1 MYIKAQA
8 NYLPSSYTT
17 APPISA
23 MLKYVFVTVVTA
35 IVNLGLV
42 STNNAQITNASV
54 DIAPSYSKAVPEVI
68 APTIDR
74 DKLIT
79 KDESSTYSVT
89 AQKSDIKKIHR
100 TLTEFYR
107 GLNEQNVERMARV
120 AVLESSSDKE
130 YLRSTF
136 ARLKSYGI
144 DMSIEVQNIELVSLS
159 ENNARVKVTQ
169 LMKAR
174 GSQRAV
180 RSQQLASVMLVKYEG
195 IWKVSDTDTVMKSLD
210 RER

>member
-1 MYIKAQA
+1 MRLVYIKAQA
-8 NYLPSSYTT
+8 NYLRLSQAT
-17 APPISA
+17 APPIST
-23 MLKYVFVTVVTA
+23 MLKYVFVTVLTA

-42 STNNAQITNASV
+42 ATNNAQIANASV
-54 DIAPSYSKAVPEVI
+54 DIEPI
-68 APTIDR
+68 GH

-79 KDESSTYSVT
+79 KDDTSNYSVT

-120 AVLESSSDKE
+120 AVLDSNSDRE

-144 DMSIEVQNIELVSLS
+144 DMSIEVQNIELISLS
-159 ENNARVKVTQ
+159 EHNARVKVTQ

-195 IWKVSDTDTVMKSLD
+195 SWKVSDTDTVLKSMD
-210 RER
+210 RDR

>member
-1 MYIKAQA
+1 
-8 NYLPSSYTT
+8 
-17 APPISA
+17 
-23 MLKYVFVTVVTA
+23 MLKYVFVTVATA

-42 STNNAQITNASV
+42 STNNAQIANASV
-54 DIAPSYSKAVPEVI
+54 DLAPSLSFTEPEVT
-68 APTIDR
+68 APIGR

-79 KDESSTYSVT
+79 KDDSPAYSAT
-89 AQKSDIKKIHR
+89 AQKSELKKIHR

-120 AVLESSSDKE
+120 AVLDSDNDKE

-180 RSQQLASVMLVKYEG
+180 RSQQLAAVMLVKYG
-195 IWKVSDTDTVMKSLD
+195 GSWKVSDTDTVMRSFD
-210 RER
+210 RDR

>member
-1 MYIKAQA
+1 
-8 NYLPSSYTT
+8 
-17 APPISA
+17 
-23 MLKYVFVTVVTA
+23 MLKYVFVTVATA
-35 IVNLGLV
+35 LVNLALV
-42 STNNAQITNASV
+42 STNNAQVANASV
-54 DIAPSYSKAVPEVI
+54 DLLAEIAPISQ
-68 APTIDR
+68 

-79 KDESSTYSVT
+79 KDDSPAYSAT
-89 AQKSDIKKIHR
+89 AQKSELKKIHR

-120 AVLESSSDKE
+120 AVLDADGDKE

-136 ARLKSYGI
+136 AKLKSYGI

-174 GSQRAV
+174 GSQQAV
-180 RSQQLASVMLVKYEG
+180 KSQQLASVMLVKYSG
-195 IWKVSDTDTVMKSLD
+195 KWKVSDTDTVMRTFN

>member
-1 MYIKAQA
+1 VRLMYIKAQRIYSRPNDA
-8 NYLPSSYTT
+8 T
-17 APPISA
+17 APPIST

-42 STNNAQITNASV
+42 STNNAQIANASV
-54 DIAPSYSKAVPEVI
+54 DI

-120 AVLESSSDKE
+120 AVLDSSSDKE

-180 RSQQLASVMLVKYEG
+180 RSQQFASVMLVKYEG
-195 IWKVSDTDTVMKSLD
+195 SWKVSDTDTVMKSLD
-210 RER
+210 RD

>member
-1 MYIKAQA
+1 
-8 NYLPSSYTT
+8 
-17 APPISA
+17 
-23 MLKYVFVTVVTA
+23 MLKYVFVTVLTA

-42 STNNAQITNASV
+42 ATDNAKIANASV
-54 DIAPSYSKAVPEVI
+54 DIAPI
-68 APTIDR
+68 AH

-79 KDESSTYSVT
+79 KDDSPTYSVT

-120 AVLESSSDKE
+120 AVLDSNSDRE

-144 DMSIEVQNIELVSLS
+144 DMSIEVQNIELISLS

-180 RSQQLASVMLVKYEG
+180 RSQQLASVMLVKYAG
-195 IWKVSDTDTVMKSLD
+195 SWKVNDTDTVMKSMEQD
-210 RER
+210 R

>member
-1 MYIKAQA
+1 MYIKAQV
-8 NYLPSSYTT
+8 NYLRLSQAT
-17 APPISA
+17 APPIST
-23 MLKYVFVTVVTA
+23 MLKYVFVTVLTA

-42 STNNAQITNASV
+42 ATDNAQIANASV
-54 DIAPSYSKAVPEVI
+54 DIAPI
-68 APTIDR
+68 AH

-79 KDESSTYSVT
+79 KDDSTYSVT

-120 AVLESSSDKE
+120 AVLDSNSDRE

-144 DMSIEVQNIELVSLS
+144 DMSIEVQNIELISLS

-169 LMKAR
+169 LVKAR

-195 IWKVSDTDTVMKSLD
+195 SWKVSDTDTVMKSMD
-210 RER
+210 RDR

>member
-8 NYLPSSYTT
+8 NYLRLSQAT
-17 APPISA
+17 APPIST
-23 MLKYVFVTVVTA
+23 MLKYVFVTVLTA

-42 STNNAQITNASV
+42 ATNNAQIANASV
-54 DIAPSYSKAVPEVI
+54 DIEPI
-68 APTIDR
+68 GH

-79 KDESSTYSVT
+79 KDDTSNYSVT

-120 AVLESSSDKE
+120 AVLDSNSDRE

-144 DMSIEVQNIELVSLS
+144 DMSIEVQNIELISLS
-159 ENNARVKVTQ
+159 EHNARVKVTQ

-195 IWKVSDTDTVMKSLD
+195 SWKVSDTDTVLKSMD
-210 RER
+210 RDR

>member
-1 MYIKAQA
+1 MRLVYIKAQA
-8 NYLPSSYTT
+8 NYLRLSQAT
-17 APPISA
+17 ALPIST
-23 MLKYVFVTVVTA
+23 MLKYVFVTVLTA

-42 STNNAQITNASV
+42 STNNAQIANASV
-54 DIAPSYSKAVPEVI
+54 DIEPI
-68 APTIDR
+68 GH

-79 KDESSTYSVT
+79 KDDTSNYSVT

-120 AVLESSSDKE
+120 AVLDSNSDRE

-144 DMSIEVQNIELVSLS
+144 DMSIEVQNIELISLS
-159 ENNARVKVTQ
+159 EHNARVKVTQ

-195 IWKVSDTDTVMKSLD
+195 SWKVSDTDTVLKSMD
-210 RER
+210 RDR

>member
-1 MYIKAQA
+1 VRLVYIKAQA
-8 NYLPSSYTT
+8 NYLRLSYAT
-17 APPISA
+17 APPIST
-23 MLKYVFVTVVTA
+23 MLKYVFVTVLTA

-42 STNNAQITNASV
+42 STDNAQIANASV
-54 DIAPSYSKAVPEVI
+54 DIAPI
-68 APTIDR
+68 GH

-79 KDESSTYSVT
+79 KDDSPTYSVT

-120 AVLESSSDKE
+120 AVLDSNSDKE

-144 DMSIEVQNIELVSLS
+144 DMSIEVQNIELISLS

-195 IWKVSDTDTVMKSLD
+195 SWKVSDTDTVMKSLD